1 MCLCHPDAEAPK
13 AQTNQSNAP
22 DGTATDQQA
31 DLEERVEPVETLCR
45 RAVCIP
51 GWLWRKVA
59 VKEPVSSK
67 LQLAGVCISL
77 RQCMSASE
85 PTPATSH
92 VPGTRNAEA
101 DVQPAVMVSG
111 TDLRHLDER
120 SHTNHVS
127 PIAHAHLLPGTRL
140 MPAAAPQPSAA
151 FVTHTLLR
159 QWGVEASVTI
169 LPVGWIKEGEEES
182 AAMPS
187 RVIAPGQPYNLQ
199 TRGLARLNRI
209 WESHEGDGDD
219 ATPKSPSVKSL
230 FHSNANGHQ
239 IAGHEN
245 GSPGLLFTNRQNNPL
260 CKLSP
265 TFMSTG
271 VSALAGAA
279 ACQVHKVVPT
289 LAAHRVGAY
298 QVAACF
304 KRVNLVNSTQPA
316 LLLQHMAALHL
327 AMHLGNDP

>member
-1 MCLCHPDAEAPK
+1 MRLCHPAEAPK

-31 DLEERVEPVETLCR
+31 DLDERVEPVETLCW

-59 VKEPVSSK
+59 VNEPVSSK

-77 RQCMSASE
+77 RQCMSDSE

-92 VPGTRNAEA
+92 APGTRNTEA
-101 DVQPAVMVSG
+101 QKQHAGMISG
-111 TDLRHLDER
+111 AGLHHPDER
-120 SHTNHVS
+120 SHANHVS
-127 PIAHAHLLPGTRL
+127 PIAQANLLPGISL
-140 MPAAAPQPSAA
+140 MPAAAHRPSAA

-169 LPVGWIKEGEEES
+169 LPVGWTKEGEES
-182 AAMPS
+182 AAVPS
-187 RVIAPGQPYNLQ
+187 RVIAPGQPWNLQ
-199 TRGLARLNRI
+199 TRGLARLNSI

-265 TFMSTG
+265 AFMSTC
-271 VSALAGAA
+271 A
-279 ACQVHKVVPT
+279 
-289 LAAHRVGAY
+289 
-298 QVAACF
+298 
-304 KRVNLVNSTQPA
+304 
-316 LLLQHMAALHL
+316 
-327 AMHLGNDP
+327 